1 MLYNSSSHFSINY
14 SNHHFTS
21 SITYNVI
28 NHNTKI
34 HYYNGATNNRR
45 TNYAE
50 PNNRSTHNNY
60 RNFDNN
66 NHKFSSVLCDFV

>member
-45 TNYAE
+45 TNYTE
-50 PNNRSTHNNY
+50 PNNRSTYNN
-60 RNFDNN
+60 
-66 NHKFSSVLCDFV
+66 